1 MLGLA
6 AGCRFHRWQLIHR
19 EAFRLCFGLSLLYNR
34 LLASRRVL
42 TLRPLDDMGKSVKD
56 QLAAKF
62 LSKQLGV
69 NLFGSKPATNECC
82 E

>member
-6 AGCRFHRWQLIHR
+6 AGCRFHKWQLIQR

-42 TLRPLDDMGKSVKD
+42 TLRPLDDTGKSVKG

-62 LSKQLGV
+62 LSKLGV